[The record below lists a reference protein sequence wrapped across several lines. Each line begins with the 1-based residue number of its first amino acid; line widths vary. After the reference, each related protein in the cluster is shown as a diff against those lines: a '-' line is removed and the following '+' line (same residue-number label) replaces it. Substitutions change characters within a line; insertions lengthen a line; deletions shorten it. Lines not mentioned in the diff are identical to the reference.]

1 MEERMAS
8 LMDVLGDSL
17 DRRTVS
23 QIGNQ
28 LGVDQETA
36 QSAISAAIPMIV
48 AGLARNASR
57 PDGADA
63 LHGALSRDHDGSLLD
78 DLGGFLGRGGGGM
91 GGGIGGAILG
101 HVFGG
106 RQRTMENTLGRS
118 TGLDGATAARLLAML
133 APIVMAA
140 LSKARTQNNLDS
152 GGLTDLLGG
161 ERARMQRAS
170 PDGFGLLNGLLDQD
184 GDGKVDDGIAQMG
197 GSLLGSLFG
206 RR

>member
-1 MEERMAS
+1 MAS
-8 LMDVLGDSL
+8 LMDLLGDSI
-17 DRRTVS
+17 DQGTVS
-23 QIGNQ
+23 QIGSQ
-28 LGVDQETA
+28 LGVDDQTA
-36 QSAISAAIPMIV
+36 QNAISAAIPMIV
-48 AGLARNASR
+48 AGLARNASS

-63 LHGALSRDHDGSLLD
+63 LHDALSRDHDGSLLD
-78 DLGGFLGRGGGGM
+78 DLGGFLGSGGGGGGAM
-91 GGGIGGAILG
+91 GGIGGAILG

-106 RQRTMENTLGRS
+106 RQRTMESSLGRA
-118 TGLDGATAARLLAML
+118 TGLDGASAGRLLAML

-140 LSKARTQNNLDS
+140 LGRARSQNGLNS

-161 ERARMQRAS
+161 ERARMQQAS

-184 GDGKVDDGIAQMG
+184 GDGRIDDGIAQMG

>member
-1 MEERMAS
+1 MAS
-8 LMDVLGDSL
+8 LMDLLGDSL
-17 DRRTVS
+17 DDRTVS

-28 LGVDQETA
+28 LGVDNQTA
-36 QSAISAAIPMIV
+36 QSAIAAAIPMIV
-48 AGLARNASR
+48 AGLARNASS
-57 PDGADA
+57 PDGAAA

-78 DLGGFLGRGGGGM
+78 DLGGFLGGGGGGGSM
-91 GGGIGGAILG
+91 GGLGGAILG

-106 RQRTMENTLGRS
+106 RQRTMESSLGRA
-118 TGLDGATAARLLAML
+118 TGLNGASAGQLLAML

-140 LSKARTQNNLDS
+140 LGRARSQNGLNS

-161 ERARMQRAS
+161 ERARMQQAS

-184 GDGKVDDGIAQMG
+184 GDGRIDDGIAQMG

>member
-1 MEERMAS
+1 MAS
-8 LMDVLGDSL
+8 LMDLLGDSL
-17 DRRTVS
+17 DQGTVS
-23 QIGNQ
+23 QIGDQ
-28 LGVDQETA
+28 LGVDPQTA
-36 QSAISAAIPMIV
+36 QNAISAAIPMIV
-48 AGLARNASR
+48 AGLARNAQT
-57 PDGADA
+57 PQGADA

-78 DLGGFLGRGGGGM
+78 DLGGFLGGGGGGAGM
-91 GGGIGGAILG
+91 GGLGGAILG

-106 RQRTMENTLGRS
+106 RQSRMQDTLGRS
-118 TGLDGATAARLLAML
+118 TGLDGASSAKLLAML

-140 LSKARTQNNLDS
+140 LGRARSQNGLNS

-161 ERARMQRAS
+161 ERARMQQAS

-184 GDGKVDDGIAQMG
+184 GDGRIDDGIAQMG

>member
-1 MEERMAS
+1 MAS
-8 LMDVLGDSL
+8 LMDLLGDSL
-17 DRRTVS
+17 DQGTVS

-28 LGVDQETA
+28 LGVDPQTA

-48 AGLARNASR
+48 AGLARNASS
-57 PDGADA
+57 PSGADA
-63 LHGALSRDHDGSLLD
+63 LHNALQRDHDGSLLD
-78 DLGGFLGRGGGGM
+78 DLGGFLGGGG

-106 RQRTMENTLGRS
+106 RQGAMENTLGRS
-118 TGLDGATAARLLAML
+118 TGLDGASAAKLLAML

-140 LSKARTQNNLDS
+140 LGRARAQKGLDG

-161 ERARMQRAS
+161 ERARMQQAS
-170 PDGFGLLNGLLDQD
+170 PDGFGMLTNMLDSD
-184 GDGKVDDGIAQMG
+184 GDGSITDDIAKMG
-197 GSLLGSLFG
+197 GGLLGSLFG